1 MHLFNDRNSNFKIL
15 NPINVDDWNSQ
26 VLKFEDYSFFHSKE
40 WAKVLVE
47 SYLFI
52 PTYFAYFENDELI
65 AAVPMMLTKSWL
77 TGNRVVSL
85 PFSDF
90 CEPLFKEQVPSE
102 RIIIEIVNHF
112 KNEKLKYLEFRS
124 SKNRYPFET
133 KNFRTDL
140 RHVLKL
146 DKGETELLKTFSEN
160 TKRNIKKAKKAN
172 LVLKILNDET
182 GVKVFFNMNCETRK
196 KHGLPPQPF
205 SFFNS
210 LLKNVIQEGLGDILL
225 AEKDGN
231 YIAGAVYLKFG
242 KKLLYKFGASYSKY
256 FDLRGNNF
264 VMWEAI
270 KKYLAEGF
278 DEFDFGRTELGH
290 EGLKRFKLGWN
301 TEELSIYTTRYNM
314 DKKEFLPAAIQTQ
327 GFHNTIFSRSPIFL
341 LKLIG
346 NTLYKHVG

>member
-1 MHLFNDRNSNFKIL
+1 L
-15 NPINVDDWNSQ
+15 Q

-40 WAKVLVE
+40 WAKVFVE
-47 SYLFI
+47 TYQFT
-52 PTYFAYFENDELI
+52 PTYFTYFENDKLI
-65 AAVPMMLTKSWL
+65 AAIPIMLVKSWL
-77 TGNRVVSL
+77 TGNRLVSL

-90 CEPLFKEQVPSE
+90 CEPLLKDKASFEKIFSE
-102 RIIIEIVNHF
+102 IINHF
-112 KNEKLKYLEFRS
+112 QNEKLRYIEFRS
-124 SKNRYPFET
+124 IKRRFPFET
-133 KNFRTDL
+133 ENYRTDL

-146 DKGETELLKTFSEN
+146 DKSEAELLKTFSEN
-160 TKRNIKKAKKAN
+160 TKRNIKKAKKAK
-172 LVLKILNDET
+172 LILKIMNDET
-182 GVKVFFNMNCETRK
+182 GMKIFFDMNCETRK

-210 LLKNVIQEGLGDILL
+210 LLKNVIQEGMGDILL
-225 AEKDGN
+225 AEKDSD

-270 KKYLAEGF
+270 RKYLAEGF
-278 DEFDFGRTELGH
+278 EEFDFGRTELGH

-301 TEELSIYTTRYNM
+301 SEELSIYTTRYNM
-314 DKKEFLPAAIQTQ
+314 VKKEFLTANIQTQ
-327 GFHNTIFSRSPIFL
+327 GFHNIIFSRSPVFL

-346 NTLYKHVG
+346 NTLYKHIA